1 MGISSSG
8 HPFGGM
14 IHRYPLMH
22 TLALFLLCMQAAHA
36 QQSTEQDA
44 HTLDAILVTSQGR
57 TEELQ
62 KAAAPIAVFNEV
74 QIQNAGISNT
84 GDFVRLVPNMN
95 FDESYTVGNSF
106 VTMRGIQQIN
116 NSDAPVA
123 IVVDGVP
130 QNNQKEFRMDLFDI
144 EQIEVLRG
152 PQGALYGRNAV
163 AGAVVINT
171 KQASNIPEAYAQI
184 GLGDHGLRKFNGSTS
199 GPLVEDRL
207 FYRFSV
213 SGHDDDGTIKN
224 SYTGNTVDWS
234 RGHDLR
240 GQLRWLAGE
249 RQEIEL
255 RLNRSQGRGSAAPGA
270 SLTNGNLNN
279 SNIYQAPYSDI
290 DGRSDR
296 RIDAGILKYR
306 WAGEALNV
314 MSITGF
320 THLLESVYADSD
332 YCNPVACPTGLF
344 GLGQLDQDH
353 LLKVYQLS
361 QEIRLSS
368 PEDAPVQWTTGAYLL
383 DTRRKLRLIAHLL
396 ETDPVQFLVNNNE
409 TNANRAWALFGQ
421 VQFPLGDANRLEI
434 SLRHDH
440 DRRRQTNLMTGR
452 LAREGSWSAWQP
464 KITWSH
470 DIDDT
475 RMVYAT
481 AGRGFRS
488 GGFNGIGGRAFK
500 PELLTSYEVGYK
512 SSWLDNKLTF
522 NSALFYEYDK
532 DYQFFYIN
540 LGEEGGAQIIANL
553 SRVEIMGM
561 ESELNWRVRPGFEVF
576 ASLGLLHS
584 KIKETGPLSTNLP
597 ITKGGRAPRTE
608 PYNAVIGAQWN
619 FPIGPYRAMYRF
631 DVSRNGRRTWEADNV
646 YLMDPVTLVNTRFT
660 FFSNRKWNL
669 TAWASNLFNHRYY
682 ADFSSEPFSGLGGD
696 IAQHAAGRRFGVDFR
711 YDF

>member
-1 MGISSSG
+1 MSKGVSIRRRG
-8 HPFGGM
+8 HPSA
-14 IHRYPLMH
+14 L
-22 TLALFLLCMQAAHA
+22 TLALLVAVPGLPAAHA
-36 QQSTEQDA
+36 QDSREHDA
-44 HTLDAILVTSQGR
+44 QTLDTILVTSQGR

-62 KAAAPIAVFNEV
+62 KAAAPIAVFSDI

-171 KQASNIPEAYAQI
+171 KQASNFPEAYAQMGI
-184 GLGDHGLRKFNGSTS
+184 GDHGLRKLNGSTS
-199 GPLVEDRL
+199 GPLIEDRL
-207 FYRFSV
+207 FYRFSA
-213 SGHDDDGTIKN
+213 SAHDDDGTIKN
-224 SYTGNTVDWS
+224 SYTGNTVDWA

-240 GQLRWLAGE
+240 GQLRWLPGE
-249 RQEIEL
+249 RHEMEL
-255 RLNRSQGRGSAAPGA
+255 RLNRSLGTGSAAPGA

-290 DGRSDR
+290 DGYSAR
-296 RIDAGILKYR
+296 RIDTSILKYR
-306 WAGEALNV
+306 FDGDALAFT
-314 MSITGF
+314 SITGY
-320 THLLESVYADSD
+320 TRLIESVYADSD

-353 LLKVYQLS
+353 MLKVYQLS
-361 QEIRLSS
+361 QEFRLSS
-368 PEDAPVQWTTGAYLL
+368 LEDAPVQWTVGSYLL
-383 DTRRKLRLIAHLL
+383 DTRRKLSIIAHLL
-396 ETDPVQFLVNNNE
+396 DFDPVQLLINNNE
-409 TNANRAWALFGQ
+409 SNANRAWAVFGQ
-421 VQFPLGDANRLEI
+421 MRFPLGAVDHLEV

-440 DRRRQTNLMTGR
+440 DRRRQTNLVSGL

-464 KITWSH
+464 KITLSH
-470 DIDDT
+470 AFND
-475 RMVYAT
+475 RKMMYAT

-488 GGFNGIGGRAFK
+488 GGFNGIGGTAFK
-500 PELLTSYEVGYK
+500 PELLTSYEAGYK
-512 SSWLDNKLTF
+512 SSWLDNRLTF
-522 NSALFYEYDK
+522 NTALFYEYDK

-540 LGEEGGAQIIANL
+540 LAQEGGAQIIANL
-553 SRVEIMGM
+553 SRVEIYGL
-561 ESELNWRVRPGFEVF
+561 ESDLNWRVQPGVEVF
-576 ASLGLLHS
+576 ASLGLLRS
-584 KIKETGPLSTNLP
+584 RIKDTGPLSTNLP
-597 ITKGGRAPRTE
+597 IVKGGRAPRTE
-608 PYNAVIGAQWN
+608 PYNAVVGAQWN
-619 FPIGPYRAMYRF
+619 VPVGAYRMMYRF
-631 DVSRNGRRTWEADNV
+631 DVSRNGTRTWEADNL
-646 YLMDPVTLVNTRFT
+646 YLMDPVTLVNTRLT
-660 FFSNRKWNL
+660 FFSNSKWNV
-669 TAWASNLFNHRYY
+669 TAWATNLFNHRYY

-696 IAQHAAGRRFGVDFR
+696 IAQHAAGRRYGLDLR